1 MNAFIVCLLLL
12 FAQVCADR
20 WALVVTIAG
29 TRKLSDYFEW
39 GCRTIENS
47 KDIADMLVFHEGN
60 ERLKH
65 VTCASNVKFISLGEN
80 GFAKHIISEF
90 MGISN
95 LTSQENREHLTTML
109 SDIIVHMPK
118 YLLEIKPAI
127 GMLFRDYLIPY
138 SHWSSTDPDII
149 WGNLTNW
156 IDIADTQ
163 TFDIVSVSKVL
174 DAGRLFLRS
183 QVRIVFLNCSVL
195 AMLILFNLLL
205 LVYTIYIPLISCQSH
220 SIYVPCYLLCSS
232 LYIKIHQK

>member
-1 MNAFIVCLLLL
+1 MMYKVVTCLLLL
-12 FAQVCADR
+12 CVQVFADR

-39 GCRTIENS
+39 GCRTIANS
-47 KDIADMLVFHEGN
+47 NHIADMLVFHEGN

-95 LTSQENREHLTTML
+95 ATSQENREHLTTML

-127 GMLFRDYLIPY
+127 GMLFRDYLTPY
-138 SHWSSTDPDII
+138 SHWTSTDPDVI
-149 WGNLTNW
+149 WGNLSNW
-156 IDIADTQ
+156 IDETDTQ
-163 TFDIVSVSKVL
+163 TFDIISLSKVL

-183 QVRIVFLNCSVL
+183 QVLRIDNFH
-195 AMLILFNLLL
+195 
-205 LVYTIYIPLISCQSH
+205 Y
-220 SIYVPCYLLCSS
+220 
-232 LYIKIHQK
+232 